1 MNRKRL
7 YAAVILMGEVGM
19 ILVLWVKAYW
29 QLLVLRAL
37 TGIGK
42 FSRKSARCEV
52 RLRRKCAR
60 GLTSE
65 NFLQLSAA
73 RCHLSCR

>member
-1 MNRKRL
+1 
-7 YAAVILMGEVGM
+7 MGEVGM

-42 FSRKSARCEV
+42 FSRKSARCASEV
-52 RLRRKCAR
+52 MQEMC
-60 GLTSE
+60 
-65 NFLQLSAA
+65 
-73 RCHLSCR
+73 